1 MGLYEKYKTSHADDV
16 LVAGINQSMLPAI
29 LTWLNKVMQYVDGPY
44 EQAVHIKNKFR
55 IELAIPKYPPNNY
68 LELSDGQKLIRFLMS
83 IAQSDSNTFFI
94 IIDYMFSRYSALARV
109 GAGSFEALLRD
120 AGHKYA
126 VKSIEGVMQIVE
138 RLPEE
143 EVQLMETVLNGK
155 NTYSDEFRDA
165 FTELYGASPNPTKSA
180 GEAFQSVESA
190 LKKLLG
196 EDKGDNLGAI
206 LNWLMTHRDKWRY
219 NTPSDSQTDA
229 SEQFLSLLNFIN
241 KSFRKTKHGQA
252 DAKLTVSKA
261 HAEVIIRATALV
273 IHELENTIE
282 LI

>member
-1 MGLYEKYKTSHADDV
+1 MGLYEKYKTSHADDA
-16 LVAGINQSMLPAI
+16 LVDGIGQSMFPAI
-29 LTWLNKVMQYVDGPY
+29 VAWLSKVMQCVERPY

-55 IELAIPKYPPNNY
+55 IELDIHRPPQNNY
-68 LELSDGQKLIRFLMS
+68 REFSDDKMLIEFLLS
-83 IAQSDSNTFFI
+83 IARTKPNTFFI
-94 IIDYMFSRYSALARV
+94 IIDYMFSKYNALARV

-120 AGHKYA
+120 AGHKYT
-126 VKSIEGVMQIVE
+126 VRDNEGIMQIIE
-138 RLPEE
+138 RVPKEDL
-143 EVQLMETVLNGK
+143 QLMETVLNGK

-165 FTELYGASPNPTKSA
+165 FTELYGVNPNPTKSA

-196 EDKGDNLGAI
+196 EDKGNNLGAI
-206 LNWLMTHRDKWRY
+206 FNWLDTHRDKWQY
-219 NTPSDSQTDA
+219 NTPSDSQDDA

-252 DAKLTVSKA
+252 DVSLTVSKA
-261 HAEVIIRATALV
+261 HSEVIIRATALI

-282 LI
+282 LV